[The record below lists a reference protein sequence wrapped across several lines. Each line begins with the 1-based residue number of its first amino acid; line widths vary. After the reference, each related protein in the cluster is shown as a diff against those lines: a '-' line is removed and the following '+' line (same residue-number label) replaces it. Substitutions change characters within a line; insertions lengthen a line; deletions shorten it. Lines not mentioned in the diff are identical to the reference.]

1 MKFSQ
6 SPASKRFLSDFTLG
20 FSDGLTV
27 PFALTAGL
35 SSLGKTDTVIS
46 GGLAELC
53 AGSISMGIGGYLA
66 ARDEVPSQ
74 TCRQSDSVDDEEMRG
89 ILSYESN
96 RESDDISE
104 PSEKSQSRAEE
115 LVRLHLE
122 PLGLPHSAII
132 SILSTLQEES
142 TGLERAALRL
152 QSYREDTS
160 SSSACYFSSPIIS
173 GLSISLGYAVG
184 GTIPLFP
191 YFFASTVGLGLQWSI
206 GLCLVVLFGFGF
218 GKSWILKSQE
228 LSVRGCLFEGLQ
240 MLILGVAAAVVA
252 VACVRLVGETS

>member
-1 MKFSQ
+1 MKLFQ
-6 SPASKRFLSDFTLG
+6 SPSLKRFLSDFTLG

-66 ARDEVPSQ
+66 ARDEIPCQSR
-74 TCRQSDSVDDEEMRG
+74 RQSDAVDDEEMRG
-89 ILSYESN
+89 ILSYDTN

-104 PSEKSQSRAEE
+104 HAEKAQSRAEE

-122 PLGLPHSAII
+122 PLDLPSFTVT
-132 SILSTLQEES
+132 SILSALQHEP
-142 TGLERAALRL
+142 TGLQRAALRL

-160 SSSACYFSSPIIS
+160 SPQTSVLPSPVIS

-191 YFFASTVGLGLQWSI
+191 YFFADTVGLALQWSI

-218 GKSWILKSQE
+218 GKSCILKN
-228 LSVRGCLFEGLQ
+228 RRTTIGGCVFEGLQ
-240 MLILGVAAAVVA
+240 MLILGALAAGAAVT
-252 VACVRLVGETS
+252 CVRLVAEA

>member
-1 MKFSQ
+1 MRISQ
-6 SPASKRFLSDFTLG
+6 SPAFKRFLSDFTLG

-66 ARDEVPSQ
+66 ARDEIPSQ
-74 TCRQSDSVDDEEMRG
+74 ACFQSDSVNDEEMRG
-89 ILSYESN
+89 ILSHDTN
-96 RESDDISE
+96 RESDDIWE
-104 PSEKSQSRAEE
+104 PTEKSQSRAEE

-122 PLGLPHSAII
+122 PLDLPDSVII
-132 SILSTLQEES
+132 SILNTLQEQA
-142 TGLERAALRL
+142 TGLERVALRL
-152 QSYREDTS
+152 QSYREETS
-160 SSSACYFSSPIIS
+160 SPSISFLPSPVIS

-191 YFFASTVGLGLQWSI
+191 YFFARTVGLGLQWSI
-206 GLCLVVLFGFGF
+206 GLCLIVLFGFGF
-218 GKSWILKSQE
+218 GKSWILKGQDS
-228 LSVRGCLFEGLQ
+228 SAHTCLFEGFQ
-240 MLILGVAAAVVA
+240 MLILGVAAAAAA
-252 VACVRLVGETS
+252 VTCVRLVGET